1 MKLYYKL
8 ASIIIIFFTLI
19 GCANNSKYK
28 AENRK
33 NNLETSN
40 GNTIALKSNKDIV
53 SEFVENDLLVGIV
66 INKMYPASGVIK
78 SLGNIKEETIENGS
92 IKYEGVQVNS
102 IRKTEFDKYYA
113 IVYRLDN
120 GNEIFRY
127 LLLKDKHTYKLLTY
141 GTDLRNYVNL
151 NGDSITRWTN
161 NRISIDGKYKDNWD
175 MSVTVDY
182 DDLYKIRRV
191 EISIGGL

>member
-8 ASIIIIFFTLI
+8 ASIIIIIFTLI

-33 NNLETSN
+33 NNLETLN
-40 GNTIALKSNKDIV
+40 GNTKVLKSNKDIV

-66 INKMYPASGVIK
+66 INKMYPASNVIK
-78 SLGNIKEETIENGS
+78 SLGNIKEETIENGR

-102 IRKTEFDKYYA
+102 IRKIEFDKYYA

-151 NGDSITRWTN
+151 NGDSITRWAN

-175 MSVTVDY
+175 MSVIVDY